1 MNDGCLQKSLALWAV
16 WFFGRPSI
24 YKYLNYSQKVW
35 LEPKCKPRAH
45 KYNLAGPFQIN
56 ASLVRLKLPKIYSTP
71 M

>member
-1 MNDGCLQKSLALWAV
+1 MNNGCLQKPLALWAF

-24 YKYLNYSQKVW
+24 YKYLNI
-35 LEPKCKPRAH
+35 PKRFGLNPNVNLARH

-56 ASLVRLKLPKIYSTP
+56 ASLVRLKLPEVYSTP